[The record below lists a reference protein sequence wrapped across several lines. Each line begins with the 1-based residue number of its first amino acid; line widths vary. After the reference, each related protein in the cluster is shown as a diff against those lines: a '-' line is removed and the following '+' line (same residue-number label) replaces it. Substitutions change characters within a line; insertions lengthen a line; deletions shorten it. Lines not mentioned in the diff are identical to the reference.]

1 MKNNVGTIDK
11 TVRILIAVAIIV
23 LYFTHILT
31 GILGIVLL
39 VVAGV
44 LILTSIAGIC
54 PLYSVL
60 KVTTLGKKK

>member
-23 LYFTHILT
+23 LYFTQILT

-54 PLYSVL
+54 PLYSAL

>member
-11 TVRILIAVAIIV
+11 TIRILIAVAIIT
-23 LYFTHILT
+23 LYFTQILT